1 MSNLTDQ
8 KLGSCALVEVGTDL
22 LVSSR
27 STFHM
32 PRVP

>member
-1 MSNLTDQ
+1 MRNLSAQ
-8 KLGSCALVEVGTDL
+8 KLGICALVEVGTDL

-32 PRVP
+32 PHIP